1 MDNYVYEK
9 LVNLIT
15 ANVLRKMD
23 IKVVPKIDSKS
34 CLILLPNICLG
45 MHEYLSY
52 INKEYGGYSIYL
64 GLDNNCTNVNYL
76 EENRNINLVKCDLEN
91 IEFINLLD
99 QVDIMIVLGLK
110 INQMKA
116 IIQTDDTET
125 INHIILSRLMAN
137 KLVNIMINPNDLI
150 LNKIAEII
158 TNIRNLGI
166 QVTNIKQD
174 KNSLDDKVDLITENY
189 VINLKK
195 NGIQTLLLD
204 KNQLIT
210 PLAKDKLHEFK
221 IEMKY
226 NEEDKK

>member
-1 MDNYVYEK
+1 MENYVYEK

-23 IKVVPKIDSKS
+23 IKVVPKIDGKS

-45 MHEYLSY
+45 MHQYLSY

-64 GLDNNCTNVNYL
+64 GLDNNSSNINYL

-150 LNKIAEII
+150 LNQIAEII